1 MKKSTMRGT
10 PWCMCV
16 ENGETVAFGSPR
28 RLNLQL
34 FCNARTPV
42 EEMLEVWPSLP
53 IFLCNDGEHRW
64 GIDNII
70 AALEHKDRIRQ
81 LDLYEL
87 PGLQLKTVL
96 ETMQQPFP
104 ELTLL
109 VLRLQHLQ
117 SEHKLAPVIPA
128 SFLGRSASHLQTIWL
143 DYIPFPGLP
152 KLLLSAT
159 HLIGLV
165 LSNIP
170 HSGYFSP
177 EMVASLSVL
186 TKLEILTIIF
196 ESSQSCPE
204 TSRHPSLETRTLL
217 LALILEVSKN
227 IWRTSSPRSMP
238 LCSTK

>member
-1 MKKSTMRGT
+1 MAKR
-10 PWCMCV
+10 
-16 ENGETVAFGSPR
+16 SPH

-34 FCNARTPV
+34 FCNAGTPV
-42 EEMLEVWPSLP
+42 EEMLKVWPSLP

-70 AALEHKDRIRQ
+70 AALEHKDCIHQ

-117 SEHKLAPVIPA
+117 SERKLAPVIPV
-128 SFLGRSASHLQTIWL
+128 SFLGGSAPHLQTIWL

-170 HSGYFSP
+170 HSGYFHRDGR
-177 EMVASLSVL
+177 
-186 TKLEILTIIF
+186 F
-196 ESSQSCPE
+196 
-204 TSRHPSLETRTLL
+204 
-217 LALILEVSKN
+217 ALRVDQA
-227 IWRTSSPRSMP
+227 
-238 LCSTK
+238 